1 MYIIEPINNKERE
14 RTMKVRIDFTIDVDP
29 KVIRAYMDD
38 LETDET
44 MKEFLVTW
52 CSASGA
58 ATLDES
64 LNNALGEYHR
74 TEVVREAV

>member
-1 MYIIEPINNKERE
+1 
-14 RTMKVRIDFTIDVDP
+14 MKVRIDFTIDVDP

-52 CSASGA
+52 CSAAGA
-58 ATLDES
+58 GTLDDS
-64 LNNALGEYHR
+64 LHNALNEWHTTGI
-74 TEVVREAV
+74 VRQDI

>member
-1 MYIIEPINNKERE
+1 MD
-14 RTMKVRIDFTIDVDP
+14 MKVRIDFTIEVDQA
-29 KVIRAYMDD
+29 VIQTYMDD

-52 CSASGA
+52 CSSAGT

-64 LNNALGEYHR
+64 IRNAMNQHH
-74 TEVVREAV
+74 TTMVVRQDC